1 MNVWVRIIKRAA
13 VDWFNDDMPTL
24 GAGLA
29 YYALFSLAPLLLIAL
44 AILGMVYG
52 GPAAQQHVIDQLDDL
67 VGREAGSAMESLLAS
82 AQQARTSGLT
92 LVAVVI
98 LLISACGAF
107 VTLEGGIIAIWK
119 QESRSRSGVLHLLRV
134 YLFAAIAVIC
144 TAAVLMASLILNTML
159 YKVAHLL
166 RAGSV
171 PGEVWLWQGVN
182 LVVSTLFIG
191 LVCATIYK
199 FMPEAPVRWSDVWA
213 GALIAAVL
221 FNIGKHVFGLYL
233 SRAGVTSVYGAAG
246 SLVVLLLWVYYSSMI
261 FFFGAEVTH
270 AYAHEVGSM
279 HVVTVQNFR
288 RAAGRATADATP
300 RGT

>member
-13 VDWFNDDMPTL
+13 VDWFNDDIPTQ
-24 GAGLA
+24 GAALA

-52 GPAAQQHVIDQLDDL
+52 GQAAQQHVIEQLDDL
-67 VGREAGSAMESLLAS
+67 VGKEAGTAMAGLLAS
-82 AQQARTSGLT
+82 AQQARNSGLT
-92 LVAVVI
+92 IVAIVV

-119 QESRSRSGVLHLLRV
+119 HESRSHSGILHFLRV
-134 YLFAAIAVIC
+134 YLFAVIAVIC
-144 TAAVLMASLILNTML
+144 TAAVLMASLILNTVL

-166 RAGSV
+166 PAGSV
-171 PGEVWLWQGVN
+171 PGQVWLWQGVN
-182 LVVSTLFIG
+182 FIITTIFIG
-191 LVCATIYK
+191 LVCAAIYK
-199 FMPEAPVRWSDVWA
+199 LMPEAPVRWSDVWA

-246 SLVVLLLWVYYSSMI
+246 SLVVVLLWVYYSSMI
-261 FFFGAEVTH
+261 FFFGAEVTY
-270 AYAHEVGSM
+270 AYAHEAGSM
-279 HVVTVQNFR
+279 R
-288 RAAGRATADATP
+288 P
-300 RGT
+300 